1 MLDGEARKLRVK
13 GAASS
18 WAVDTDIYREIGY
31 SGFRYFRILQTSKN
45 SSGSDNLALSGF
57 ELYGSVTKGRWI

>member
-31 SGFRYFRILQTSKN
+31 GGFRYFRIL
-45 SSGSDNLALSGF
+45 
-57 ELYGSVTKGRWI
+57 